1 MSFHKSLKTAA
12 GALLLALAATQAAVA
27 MADTCPAAEAE
38 QGQSVFAHD
47 CSVCHSAQKDGPG
60 MMGPNLHGVVGRMS
74 GSLAGFSYSE
84 AMKTRGAAWSRD
96 SIDAFITQ
104 PQAAVPGTYMPFAG
118 LADAAE
124 CRAVTCWLSQQH

>member
-1 MSFHKSLKTAA
+1 MSIHKSLKATA
-12 GALLLALAATQAAVA
+12 GVLLLALAATQVAVA

-38 QGQSVFAHD
+38 QGQGVFARD

-124 CRAVTCWLSQQH
+124 RRAVTCWLSQQH

>member
-1 MSFHKSLKTAA
+1 MSFHETLKAAA
-12 GALLLALAATQAAVA
+12 GALLLALAATQTAVA
-27 MADTCPAAEAE
+27 ATATCPAAEAE
-38 QGQSVFAHD
+38 QGQTVFARD
-47 CSVCHSAQKDGPG
+47 CSMCHSASKEGPG

-96 SIDAFITQ
+96 SLDAFIAQ
-104 PQAAVPGTYMPFAG
+104 PQSAVPGTYMPFAG

-124 CRAVTCWLSQQH
+124 RRAVTCWLSRQH

>member
-1 MSFHKSLKTAA
+1 MSFHKSLKAAA
-12 GALLLALAATQAAVA
+12 GALLLALAAAHSAVA
-27 MADTCPAAEAE
+27 AADTCPAAEAE
-38 QGQSVFAHD
+38 QGQTVFARD

-84 AMKTRGAAWSRD
+84 AMKSKGAAWNRD
-96 SIDAFITQ
+96 NLDAFITQ
-104 PQAAVPGTYMPFAG
+104 PQSAVPGTYMPFAG

-124 CRAVTCWLSQQH
+124 RRAVTCWLSQQH

>member
-1 MSFHKSLKTAA
+1 MSIHKSLKAAA
-12 GALLLALAATQAAVA
+12 GALLLALAATQGAVA

-38 QGQSVFAHD
+38 QGRNVFARD

-124 CRAVTCWLSQQH
+124 RRAVTCWLSQQH